1 MALDFS
7 TWPRSIL
14 STSNQPVMHL
24 GLPFLSLAI
33 TMGAHAC
40 DPSSALDEA
49 NAKPSQ
55 WMGNR
60 TQKIVWA
67 KDLPSSS
74 LTYLLCFLM
83 FLFAHSTSQRGFIL
97 GIVFTLVYKFTCS
110 IHFEANPS
118 IATVSNMCKWLQTR
132 ELWIAML
139 DDCRVETH
147 VNSTQMVIDVCKLVG
162 PSKIC
167 PLKGRCTHTH
177 TPITMLQAPVASL
190 QAKHQRPSE
199 LVLSH
204 LWTKRAVNQVFYLN
218 TSVWSI
224 GAWWIS
230 PCRANL
236 GINHQGNSATTWG
249 KKTSRKLERFAL
261 ANPEFP
267 SEIQWISKHFH
278 PGLAS
283 HGNR

>member
-1 MALDFS
+1 
-7 TWPRSIL
+7 
-14 STSNQPVMHL
+14 MHL

-118 IATVSNMCKWLQTR
+118 IATVSNMRKWLQTR

-139 DDCRVETH
+139 DDWRVETH

-177 TPITMLQAPVASL
+177 THHHVTSSGCQSPSQTSKAQWVGIVPPVNKTRCEPGILSQHKCLVDRRLVDITMPGESWH
-190 QAKHQRPSE
+190 KPSRKFRYD
-199 LVLSH
+199 L
-204 LWTKRAVNQVFYLN
+204 
-218 TSVWSI
+218 
-224 GAWWIS
+224 
-230 PCRANL
+230 
-236 GINHQGNSATTWG
+236 G
-249 KKTSRKLERFAL
+249 KK
-261 ANPEFP
+261 
-267 SEIQWISKHFH
+267 KHKGSWN
-278 PGLAS
+278 GLL
-283 HGNR
+283 